1 MIANHS
7 VAFLIVMIAIAA
19 VGAQSL
25 EGFRGRRGRRHPRYS
40 YGVRPYGRRWYRYP
54 APIQYQYVV
63 PWALVG
69 GSAATVASSSAGK
82 PSDEN
87 EEGRLDSVNETLKTI
102 LLIMAIGV
110 SVSLIL
116 SLNRK

>member
-7 VAFLIVMIAIAA
+7 VAFLIVMIAIAV
-19 VGAQSL
+19 VGAQSV

-69 GSAATVASSSAGK
+69 GSAAAVASSADRQAEEK
-82 PSDEN
+82 
-87 EEGRLDSVNETLKTI
+87 EEGRLDGVNETLKTI

>member
-1 MIANHS
+1 
-7 VAFLIVMIAIAA
+7 
-19 VGAQSL
+19 
-25 EGFRGRRGRRHPRYS
+25 
-40 YGVRPYGRRWYRYP
+40 
-54 APIQYQYVV
+54 V

-69 GSAATVASSSAGK
+69 GSAAAVASSAGK
-82 PSDEN
+82 QAEEK
-87 EEGRLDSVNETLKTI
+87 EEGRLDGVNETLKTI